1 MVVYENYL
9 KVHLEFF
16 APSITK
22 KILLDNHYETIYGL
36 VRTGYSQDV

>member
-22 KILLDNHYETIYGL
+22 KILHYETIYGL
-36 VRTGYSQDV
+36 VRTGCSQDV